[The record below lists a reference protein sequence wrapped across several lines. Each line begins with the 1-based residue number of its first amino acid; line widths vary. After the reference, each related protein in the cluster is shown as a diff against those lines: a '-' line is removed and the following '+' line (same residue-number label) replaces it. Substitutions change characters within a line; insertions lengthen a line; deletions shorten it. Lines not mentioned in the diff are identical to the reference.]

1 LNLEM
6 LGPKFDLP
14 LENITWRVSLSD
26 KWQVTKWKGSLDLQ
40 REELNPQS
48 AAVDLQAY
56 LKNEL
61 QIQRDRSKEAETL
74 LNFGNNALEQGDPQ
88 QARHAFQQAYGLS
101 SHDAAFNEDARVQ
114 LHNVKIQQALVGL
127 NIRQAASGEDGTLAN
142 KLQKQFRQRK
152 ELSYTQKEAREIQE
166 RNSADDNAAFARLAE
181 RIIQQQ
187 DAAVSSPAVIRASLP
202 EQPRVLTFRRA
213 VAIDP
218 WADLHLEIKAKQ
230 ARATS
235 APVRIILLGAILT
248 ILIIVYWAGRRLRVA
263 STTMAAQ
270 TI

>member
-1 LNLEM
+1 
-6 LGPKFDLP
+6 
-14 LENITWRVSLSD
+14 
-26 KWQVTKWKGSLDLQ
+26 
-40 REELNPQS
+40 
-48 AAVDLQAY
+48 
-56 LKNEL
+56 
-61 QIQRDRSKEAETL
+61 
-74 LNFGNNALEQGDPQ
+74 
-88 QARHAFQQAYGLS
+88 
-101 SHDAAFNEDARVQ
+101 
-114 LHNVKIQQALVGL
+114 L

-142 KLQKQFRQRK
+142 KLQQQFRQRK

-230 ARATS
+230 ARAAS
-235 APVRIILLGAILT
+235 APIRIILLGAILT
-248 ILIIVYWAGRRLRVA
+248 ILVIVYWAGRRLRVA
-263 STTMAAQ
+263 SPTMAAQ